1 MLGKSLVLTC
11 GLLISSFS
19 VSAQAAP
26 ISSIGLEPA
35 TTSIT
40 LVRNGCGLGFHWAPC
55 GCIRNYTACPV
66 IVAPAAPVIVA
77 PQNPPPVARRPV
89 VCPYGYYLD
98 QYGRCLPY

>member
-1 MLGKSLVLTC
+1 MLNKLSLSVACSVLA
-11 GLLISSFS
+11 FS
-19 VSAQAAP
+19 MSAQAAP
-26 ISSIGLEPA
+26 TSSVRPQSA

-66 IVAPAAPVIVA
+66 VVAPPAPVVVA
-77 PQNPPPVARRPV
+77 PQYAPPVITRPA